1 LIARI
6 ALLSPH
12 TVLLPTEQGND
23 KTKSGKEIAM
33 ALDKSIFEMVFL
45 KTQFLVYS
53 SLYTSRLIIMI
64 TLHLNGGKK

>member
-33 ALDKSIFEMVFL
+33 ALDKSILEMVFSENTVEWGERN
-45 KTQFLVYS
+45 KKKIVKRIQV
-53 SLYTSRLIIMI
+53 
-64 TLHLNGGKK
+64 NGK